1 MLVLIQMFFFQNSFK
16 KLHLSKTSEMLALR
30 YSVPGI
36 KQTLKGNGSLL
47 FVDAAQ
53 KLNKTQ

>member
-1 MLVLIQMFFFQNSFK
+1 MLVLIQMFFFS
-16 KLHLSKTSEMLALR
+16 KLIQKITFVKTSEMLALR
-30 YSVPGI
+30 YSVLGI
-36 KQTLKGNGSLL
+36 IQTLKGNGCLL

>member
-1 MLVLIQMFFFQNSFK
+1 MLVLIQMFFSFQNSFK

-36 KQTLKGNGSLL
+36 KQQGNGCLL